1 MDIQAI
7 GSRAFAVYIGEPEL
21 QKRHI
26 EPRNITVSTARELVR
41 NVLDCP
47 DTGTVSL
54 ELFPGRHELLIFVRR
69 SSGEPEFYEFSDFET
84 VLSALAALPRGSASS
99 LFYLHGVYILA
110 VWPGEGAR
118 IQALCEFGRAVKREP
133 AYLLHLR
140 EHAVTIADGDASET
154 LGRYFSCAVPPK
166 AP

>member
-21 QKRHI
+21 HKRHI
-26 EPRNITVSTARELVR
+26 EPRNVTVSTARELVR

-69 SSGEPEFYEFSDFET
+69 SDGEPEFYEFTDLEAA
-84 VLSALAALPRGSASS
+84 LSALAVLPRDAASS
-99 LFYLHGVYILA
+99 LYYLRGVYILA
-110 VWPGEGAR
+110 VWPCDGAR
-118 IQALCEFGRAVKREP
+118 IQSLCEFGRAVKRPP

-140 EHAVTIADGDASET
+140 EHGAAIADGDAAET
-154 LGRYFSCAVPPK
+154 LGHYFFPVSDS
-166 AP
+166 

>member
-21 QKRHI
+21 HRRHI
-26 EPRNITVSTARELVR
+26 EPRNVTVRTAKELVR

-69 SSGEPEFYEFSDFET
+69 SAGEPEFYEFTDLEAA
-84 VLSALAALPRGSASS
+84 LSALAVLPRGCDAS
-99 LFYLHGVYILA
+99 LYYLRGVYILA
-110 VWPGEGAR
+110 VWPGDGAR
-118 IQALCEFGRAVKREP
+118 IQALCEFGRPVKRPP

-140 EHAVTIADGDASET
+140 EHAAVIADGDAAET
-154 LGRYFSCAVPPK
+154 LGRYFFPAAGS
-166 AP
+166 